1 MLTLVQTQRVSSG
14 SEASWLVCS
23 ASNSQGQK
31 RKEAS
36 QGGTRLSIS
45 TDHGFCS
52 FSFRGRCQPAPN
64 KANTAFFHIL
74 LVLSTTLN
82 RREVEGLRKQKGEK
96 KQETG
101 DEKREGMRTEA

>member
-1 MLTLVQTQRVSSG
+1 MLTLVQTQCVSSR
-14 SEASWLVCS
+14 SEASWLVCTT
-23 ASNSQGQK
+23 SNSQGQK
-31 RKEAS
+31 S
-36 QGGTRLSIS
+36 TDHG

-82 RREVEGLRKQKGEK
+82 RREVEGKRKQEKGKK

-101 DEKREGMRTEA
+101 DEKREGMRTEV